1 MKVTKGDVVATG
13 DWAFLCTPQDTE
25 RKAKEAKLCDRRFC
39 LTPLTGPLEA
49 IQQHQGVLLN
59 VKGTSLSTCECGEV
73 YCSEECRIRRLH
85 DEGHR
90 ILCSKRSKKA
100 TELRR
105 HALNTSETLLFAAEL
120 LVGSAF
126 SIPNTYNFFT
136 HESLPSARYG
146 ESYVE
151 EGWILFIACS
161 PGLRETLKGG
171 IDEYRCLVAL
181 LDRWLLPISINSP
194 ACGYLHRIQHAA
206 PPQERIEL
214 CKKLLPL
221 LPHDLV
227 RNFCNASNLE
237 AADRIIA
244 TAVKLEESNDLF
256 PLTIQLALPLL
267 PLPEPLPVF
276 PFHSCLPLFQFE
288 GVKGSGGQDG
298 DLKLN
303 VVALRDGDTDVEGVS
318 VAVIDIRQ
326 TKKARWSSLGMKCGC
341 DRCVAETSRPTS
353 LDLAAAIAKQAMELG
368 LLVEALRAW
377 KWVTDIST
385 QALNNNNNFQEGE
398 GINPTTQIYGDA
410 WCHIG
415 ALHMARGHVE
425 LARSAWRSGAK
436 CFPFHKEL
444 AVQSS
449 KEAAYATLPKQDP
462 NSSMRPSFPC
472 YTELVSKWAYVTIE
486 PVLSA
491 NECEMILIAA
501 EEYAVSH
508 GGWTTSRHSH
518 MSTTDLPVHE
528 LPIALEVSR
537 ELLGKRLLPL
547 MRHQFGWSAEDLS
560 TSYVHDMFVVR
571 YATEGGQRLLPLHQD
586 ESTCT
591 AVIALNS
598 QDEYRGGGTW
608 LQDCSKT
615 IKPGLGCALTF
626 RGGSMWHAGDPILW
640 GQRYVLAL
648 FLFTQTLSLID
659 NSQSCIG
666 NVEAVQ
672 PIFKQWKLCNEAT
685 TTHVN
690 GRSDDF
696 SFAFRVD

>member
-13 DWAFLCTPQDTE
+13 DWAFLCKPQDTE
-25 RKAKEAKLCDRRFC
+25 RKAKEVKVCDRRFC

-49 IQQHQGVLLN
+49 IQQYQGMLLN
-59 VKGTSLSTCECGEV
+59 MKDTSICTFECGEV

-85 DEGHR
+85 EEGHG
-90 ILCSKRSKKA
+90 ILCSKRSEKA
-100 TELRR
+100 AELRR
-105 HALNTSETLLFAAEL
+105 HALRTSETLLFVAEL

-126 SIPNTYNFFT
+126 SIPNTDNFFT
-136 HESLPSARYG
+136 HESSPSVRYG

-151 EGWILFIACS
+151 EGWILLLACY

-171 IDEYRCLVAL
+171 IDEYRFLVAH

-194 ACGYLHRIQHAA
+194 ACGYLHHIQHTA
-206 PPQERIEL
+206 PPQERLEL

-221 LPHDLV
+221 LPRDLV
-227 RNFCNASNLE
+227 GNSCNASNLE

-244 TAVKLEESNDLF
+244 TAVKLEESKDLF
-256 PLTIQLALPLL
+256 PLAIQLALPLL
-267 PLPEPLPVF
+267 PLPEPIPVL

-288 GVKGSGGQDG
+288 GVKDSGRQGG

-326 TKKARWSSLGMKCGC
+326 SRMARWSSLGMKCGC
-341 DRCVAETSRPTS
+341 DRCATDTSRPNS
-353 LDLAAAIAKQAMELG
+353 LDLVAAIAKQAMELG
-368 LLVEALRAW
+368 LLVEALGAW
-377 KWVTDIST
+377 KCVTDFST
-385 QALNNNNNFQEGE
+385 QALNNNNFQEEE
-398 GINPTTQIYGDA
+398 GIDSTTQIYGDA

-436 CFPFHKEL
+436 RFPFHKEL

-449 KEAAYATLPKQDP
+449 KEAMYANLPKQDP
-462 NSSMRPSFPC
+462 NSSMHPSFPS
-472 YTELVSKWAYVTIE
+472 YTEIVYKKAFVTTE
-486 PVLSA
+486 SLLSA
-491 NECEMILIAA
+491 SECAMILSAA
-501 EEYAVSH
+501 EEHAVSH

-528 LPIALEVSR
+528 VPIALEVSR

-547 MRHQFGWSAEDLS
+547 MRHQFGWSAEELS
-560 TSYVHDMFVVR
+560 TSYVHDLFVVR
-571 YATEGGQRLLPLHQD
+571 YTAEGGQRLLPLHRD

-615 IKPGLGCALTF
+615 IIPGLGCALTF
-626 RGGSMWHAGDPILW
+626 VGGSMWHAGDPISW
-640 GQRYVLAL
+640 GQRYILAL
-648 FLFTQTLSLID
+648 FLFPQTSSLMD
-659 NSQSCIG
+659 HSQSRIG
-666 NVEAVQ
+666 DVETVQ
-672 PIFKQWKLCNEAT
+672 PIFKQKKLFNAAT
-685 TTHVN
+685 TAHVS
-690 GRSDDF
+690 GRSDF